1 MAQKKELEIIQHTKM
16 NSLELFLIEVTSR
29 NPHGH
34 DDLELGVIME
44 GSITIFLEQE
54 SFLLHK
60 GDIFL
65 INRHQ
70 VHSLYRTNEKNL
82 ILEDLAR
89 TKQALD
95 NAYDHF
101 ENVVDPDLIDCYIY
115 EVNAVQ
121 QKYKYLLKMAKQL
134 QITPKIP
141 EF

>member
-1 MAQKKELEIIQHTKM
+1 MKYMTVRE
-16 NSLELFLIEVTSR
+16 
-29 NPHGH
+29 
-34 DDLELGVIME
+34 
-44 GSITIFLEQE
+44 
-54 SFLLHK
+54 
-60 GDIFL
+60 
-65 INRHQ
+65 
-70 VHSLYRTNEKNL
+70 YEKNL

-141 EF
+141 DF

>member
-1 MAQKKELEIIQHTKM
+1 MKYMTVRE
-16 NSLELFLIEVTSR
+16 
-29 NPHGH
+29 
-34 DDLELGVIME
+34 
-44 GSITIFLEQE
+44 
-54 SFLLHK
+54 
-60 GDIFL
+60 
-65 INRHQ
+65 
-70 VHSLYRTNEKNL
+70 YEKNL

-95 NAYDHF
+95 NAYDQF

>member
-1 MAQKKELEIIQHTKM
+1 MDVRQKLCEAGIIFSLLLILKGQEILSSPDRKAVPY
-16 NSLELFLIEVTSR
+16 LKY
-29 NPHGH
+29 
-34 DDLELGVIME
+34 
-44 GSITIFLEQE
+44 ITVRE
-54 SFLLHK
+54 
-60 GDIFL
+60 
-65 INRHQ
+65 
-70 VHSLYRTNEKNL
+70 YEKNL